1 MKGNRSMRKL
11 LLIVGTVVAASI
23 LATSHSAQAQGTAF
37 IYTGQLSDG
46 NGPVNG
52 TYDLMFTL
60 YGGSTGGSPV
70 AGPETRP
77 AILVNNGEYAVV
89 LDFGVA
95 FDGGARWLEIA
106 AQTNGGTGFITLSP
120 RQ

>member
-1 MKGNRSMRKL
+1 MKPKLMRNLSISL
-11 LLIVGTVVAASI
+11 LLI
-23 LATSHSAQAQGTAF
+23 LATVATILGTSRTARAQGTAF

-106 AQTNGGTGFITLSP
+106 AQTNG
-120 RQ
+120 